1 MKPPDAAN
9 HRLAIIDASLACFRM
24 GWLSLLPLIGL
35 PFGFLAVRRFRL
47 TFAISRG
54 EWNPARAYLLGG
66 YALGILGMLLSL
78 GEGALAVL
86 LYFNQF

>member
-1 MKPPDAAN
+1 MQPPDSADN
-9 HRLAIIDASLACFRM
+9 RLAIIDASLACFRM
-24 GWLSLLPLIGL
+24 GCLSLLPLIGL
-35 PFGFLAVRRFRL
+35 PLGFLAVRRFRL

-66 YALGILGMLLSL
+66 YTLGILGMLLSL

-86 LYFNQF
+86 IYYNHF